1 MHSSQR
7 SCISSGSSAVTNIPR
22 NEDVN
27 SAGNY
32 GVWGRIHVE
41 LYFPLNFS
49 INLTSIK
56 TFKNC

>member
-1 MHSSQR
+1 MHSSQG

-27 SAGNY
+27 SAGNH

-41 LYFPLNFS
+41 LSL
-49 INLTSIK
+49 LSIK
-56 TFKNC
+56 FFYKPDKYKNF

>member
-41 LYFPLNFS
+41 LSL
-49 INLTSIK
+49 LSIK
-56 TFKNC
+56 FFYKPDKYKNF